1 MKRFLRTVFGAVW
14 EYIKSVDKLLLLFCF
29 TASGFSLLMLY
40 SIIYNGFLSSN
51 RLFIIQ
57 SIAIML
63 GITAAIVVS
72 LFDYHTLAKLW
83 KLYVPIAI
91 FLVLLTF
98 TPLGIGRDGADDKA
112 WLPLGPT
119 TFQPS
124 ELLKLA
130 FIFTFA
136 MHLEKVRDNLNKPL
150 NVLLLC
156 VHGMIPTG
164 LIALQGDFGSAL
176 VFLFIFIVMIFTAG
190 LSWKY
195 ILAGTGVIAAS
206 VPLVWNFVLSGDLKY
221 LQERIIIAFHPELDP
236 QGIGYHQVQ
245 GRIALGSGELFG
257 KGLFSDNLIFPP
269 EGYNDFIFSYI
280 GQTLGFIGCI
290 GVALLLALI
299 CVKILLVSLMSK
311 DPLGCY
317 LCAGIFA
324 IFIFQTTVNIGMVL
338 CLLPVIGITLPFI
351 SSGGT
356 SVAVSYLAIGIVLS
370 VYRQNKKKYMFE
382 QSGW

>member
-1 MKRFLRTVFGAVW
+1 MARFFRTVFGAIW

-29 TASGFSLLMLY
+29 IASGISLVLLY
-40 SIIYNGFLSSN
+40 SIIYAGFLPN
-51 RLFIIQ
+51 DRLFIIQ
-57 SIAIML
+57 SVAILL
-63 GITAAIVVS
+63 GIVVAIIVS
-72 LFDYHTLAKLW
+72 LFDYHTLSKLW
-83 KLYVPIAI
+83 KLYVPLSL

-98 TPLGIGRDGADDKA
+98 TPLGIMREGSDDQA

-136 MHLEKVRDNLNKPL
+136 LHLEKVRDSVNKPL
-150 NVLLLC
+150 NLLLLC
-156 VHGMIPTG
+156 IHGAVPTG

-176 VFLFIFIVMIFTAG
+176 VFLCIFIVMLFTAG

-195 ILAGTGVIAAS
+195 MLGGVAA
-206 VPLVWNFVLSGDLKY
+206 VAAATPFIWNVILSGERQY
-221 LQERIIIAFHPELDP
+221 LQDRIMVALHPELDP
-236 QGIGYHQVQ
+236 LGAGYQQ
-245 GRIALGSGELFG
+245 MKGRTALGSGQIFG
-257 KGLFSDNLIFPP
+257 KGLFADNLIFPS

-290 GVALLLALI
+290 AVALLLALI
-299 CVKILLVSLMSK
+299 CVKILLVARMSK

-324 IFIFQTTVNIGMVL
+324 IFIFQSTINIGMVL
-338 CLLPVIGITLPFI
+338 CLLPVIGVTLPFI

-356 SVAVSYLAIGIVLS
+356 SVVTSYLAIGIVLS
-370 VYRQNKKKYMFE
+370 VYRQNKKKYIRYTKE
-382 QSGW
+382 

>member
-1 MKRFLRTVFGAVW
+1 MARFFRTVFGAIW

-29 TASGFSLLMLY
+29 IASGISLVLLY
-40 SIIYNGFLSSN
+40 SIIYAGFLPN
-51 RLFIIQ
+51 DRLFIIQ
-57 SIAIML
+57 SVAILL
-63 GITAAIVVS
+63 GIVVAIIVS
-72 LFDYHTLAKLW
+72 LFDYHTLSKLW
-83 KLYVPIAI
+83 KLYVPLSL

-98 TPLGIGRDGADDKA
+98 TPLGIMREGSDDQA

-136 MHLEKVRDNLNKPL
+136 LHLEKVRDNVNKPL
-150 NVLLLC
+150 NLFLLC
-156 VHGMIPTG
+156 IHGAVPTG

-176 VFLFIFIVMIFTAG
+176 VFLCIFIVMLFTAG

-195 ILAGTGVIAAS
+195 MLGGVAA
-206 VPLVWNFVLSGDLKY
+206 VAAATPFIWNVILSGERQY
-221 LQERIIIAFHPELDP
+221 LQDRIMVAFHPELDP
-236 QGIGYHQVQ
+236 LGAGYQQ
-245 GRIALGSGELFG
+245 MRGRTALGSGQIFG
-257 KGLFSDNLIFPP
+257 KGLFADNLIFPS

-290 GVALLLALI
+290 AVALLLALI
-299 CVKILLVSLMSK
+299 CVKILLVARMSK

-324 IFIFQTTVNIGMVL
+324 IFIFQSTINIGMVL
-338 CLLPVIGITLPFI
+338 CLLPVIGVTLPFI

-356 SVAVSYLAIGIVLS
+356 SVVTSYLAIGIVLS
-370 VYRQNKKKYMFE
+370 VYRQNKKKYIRYTKE
-382 QSGW
+382 